1 MQKVISKCTTFLFMI
16 GIALS
21 AFGNQVNA
29 DTNVSKNRIYG
40 NDRIETSLKISQDG
54 WKDGSST
61 VVIAQGY
68 GYADALCAGSLAKKY
83 NAPIILSKQDGLSDE
98 TINELKRLK
107 ASKAFVIGG
116 KASLSD
122 GVESELKNIG
132 INDVERLGG
141 ATRYET
147 SVKIAESLGSVD
159 SIVVASG
166 SGYADSLS
174 IAPIAS
180 KKGMPI
186 LLSEK
191 DSLPDVD
198 TEYIKKVNANKSY
211 VIGGESVISDNIKN
225 SLPNAQRIGGS
236 TRFETNLAVLENFK
250 SDLDFSNVYIAEG
263 DGPNGNEFADA
274 LSGSAL
280 AAQKS
285 APLVLMYN
293 SLNSNV
299 EDFIKSNISNKTVFT
314 ALGGTKVVPDDA
326 IDNIITAYNQANSGK
341 NTNIS
346 GGPSGGSSGGYTPVQ
361 PSGDLSLNSANQTYD
376 GNTSGNK
383 NEITG
388 NVNISADKVS
398 LQNVKIDG
406 TLTIDPG
413 ASGVSTITNVTAG
426 NIVVK
431 SGADHSIYLN
441 NVKSDSL
448 LVNSSN
454 SVKVEISSGTQIVD
468 TQIASS
474 STLVA
479 PDDAKSTFGQVVVDS
494 TSNPQITL
502 TGGFENVNV
511 KNKAAINLTGANVS
525 AINASESFTL
535 NINDDTSTVAA
546 LKVLEGCAVDGNK
559 KITQTTVKNIV
570 NVNKDGINL
579 NIIEN
584 TSDDIDI
591 SAASKNDNDKIALTL
606 YDSQGNLSYI
616 NQSENGNLQ
625 VKTAL
630 KSGKY
635 HGFIKSSSTEVVDI
649 NEFEIK

>member
-1 MQKVISKCTTFLFMI
+1 MKKIISKCTTLLFMI

-21 AFGNQVNA
+21 GFGSQVNA
-29 DTNVSKNRIYG
+29 DTNVSKNRICG

-61 VVIAQGY
+61 AQGY
-68 GYADALCAGSLAKKY
+68 GYADALCAGPLAKKY

-98 TINELKRLK
+98 TVSELKRLK

-116 KASLSD
+116 TASLSNNVD
-122 GVESELKNIG
+122 SELKNMG
-132 INDVERLGG
+132 INDVERIGG
-141 ATRYET
+141 TTRYET

-166 SGYADSLS
+166 NGYADSLS

-186 LLSEK
+186 LLSQK
-191 DSLPDVD
+191 DSLPDID
-198 TEYIKKVNANKSY
+198 TEYIKKVNVNKSY
-211 VIGGESVISDNIKN
+211 VIGGTGAISDNVKS

-250 SDLDFSNVYIAEG
+250 SDLDFSNVYVAEG

-314 ALGGTKVVPDDA
+314 ALGGTKVVPDNA
-326 IDNIITAYNQANSGK
+326 VDNIIAAYNQANSGK
-341 NTNIS
+341 NTHSS
-346 GGPSGGSSGGYTPVQ
+346 GGSSGGSSSGGYTPVIDS
-361 PSGDLSLNSANQTYD
+361 SGNLSLNSANQTYD
-376 GNTSGNK
+376 GNISGNK

-388 NVNISADKVS
+388 NVTISADKAL
-398 LQNVKIDG
+398 LQNVKVDG
-406 TLTIDPG
+406 ILTIDPG
-413 ASGVSTITNVTAG
+413 KDGVSTITNVTAG

-448 LVNSSN
+448 SINSSS
-454 SVKVEISSGTQIVD
+454 SVKVEISSGTQIGT
-468 TQIASS
+468 TQVASS
-474 STLVA
+474 STLKS
-479 PDDAKSTFGQVVVDS
+479 PDDAVSTFGQVIVDS
-494 TSNPQITL
+494 PSDPQIIL
-502 TGGFENVNV
+502 IGKFKNINV
-511 KNKAAINLTGANVS
+511 KNKAAIDLTGANVS
-525 AINASESFTL
+525 EIDGSSNFTL
-535 NINDDTSTVAA
+535 NINDDKSAVDAVKA
-546 LKVLEGCAVDGNK
+546 IEGCTVDGKNNIK
-559 KITQTTVKNIV
+559 PTVVKNIT
-570 NVNKDGINL
+570 NLSEQGINL
-579 NIIEN
+579 NIVEN
-584 TSDDIDI
+584 DSENIDI
-591 SAASKNDNDKIALTL
+591 NAASKNANDKIALTL
-606 YDSQGNLSYI
+606 YDSDGNLSYI
-616 NQSENGNLQ
+616 NQAENGKFQ
-625 VKTAL
+625 FKTAL
-630 KSGKY
+630 KTGKY
-635 HGFIKSSSTEVVDI
+635 HGFIKASSTEKVNI